1 MPARGRNRESL
12 TPARLERALEHEQ
25 RTALTACVSGGIDL
39 PLHRARDARLEPRGP
54 SRPRRELTMALRK
67 ALARATALRAMAACP
82 VSARGAATTT
92 TTTIGRASADATAS
106 ALARSHAHGGAV
118 AAVARAR
125 RAITTRNQVENEI
138 YDRSRQEIP
147 LGNRVPSTAVDAWI
161 APNAT
166 IAGDVDVGNSSTVWH
181 GAVLK
186 GDLGAVRVA
195 GWTNIMEKVVIDA
208 AGCVLAALGRAL
220 ASRARADARVSSLAR
235 LTLRLVSSPNDE

>member
-1 MPARGRNRESL
+1 
-12 TPARLERALEHEQ
+12 
-25 RTALTACVSGGIDL
+25 
-39 PLHRARDARLEPRGP
+39 
-54 SRPRRELTMALRK
+54 MALRK

-181 GAVLK
+181 GAVL
-186 GDLGAVRVA
+186 
-195 GWTNIMEKVVIDA
+195 
-208 AGCVLAALGRAL
+208 
-220 ASRARADARVSSLAR
+220 
-235 LTLRLVSSPNDE
+235 